1 MDKRL
6 RFLWPVLNFVG
17 IVATVLGV
25 LGVIGLIELGGSV
38 YLFIAGMI
46 SISISA
52 AIVFYDANK
61 MGIFKDPVCL
71 FNSKC
76 DSKKKK
82 DNGDE
87 KDE

>member
-1 MDKRL
+1 MDKGL
-6 RFLWPVLNFVG
+6 RFLWPVFNLVG

-25 LGVIGLIELGGSV
+25 SGVIGLIELVGSM

-46 SISISA
+46 LISISA
-52 AIVFYDANK
+52 AIVFYDARK
-61 MGIFKDPVCL
+61 MGIFKEPVCL
-71 FNSKC
+71 FNNKC
-76 DSKKKK
+76 ESQDKK